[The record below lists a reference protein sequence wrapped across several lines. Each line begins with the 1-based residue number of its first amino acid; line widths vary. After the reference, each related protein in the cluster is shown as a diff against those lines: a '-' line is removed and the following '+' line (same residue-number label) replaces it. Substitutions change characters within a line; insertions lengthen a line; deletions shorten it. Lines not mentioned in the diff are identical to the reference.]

1 MILILLCRARAYRRI
16 RKDEF
21 VNGMNKK
28 TLGNGHNRK
37 INVTFAFEL
46 LLAATVRDGW
56 GGFFL
61 LHFCY
66 IFATFLLNLA
76 TLQNLPKYGN
86 LLKCP
91 IYKGFQG

>member
-1 MILILLCRARAYRRI
+1 MKLILLFHARTHRQKDI
-16 RKDEF
+16 DEF
-21 VNGMNKK
+21 IKGLNKK

-66 IFATFLLNLA
+66 IFATFLLNLLHF
-76 TLQNLPKYGN
+76 TKSIKIWKTPKMPY
-86 LLKCP
+86 L
-91 IYKGFQG
+91 